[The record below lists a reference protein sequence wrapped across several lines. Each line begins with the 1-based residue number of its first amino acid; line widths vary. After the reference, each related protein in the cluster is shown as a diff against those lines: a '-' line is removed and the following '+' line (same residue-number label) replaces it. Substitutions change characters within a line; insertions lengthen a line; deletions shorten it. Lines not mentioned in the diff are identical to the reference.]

1 MLKKYFAFIISALVM
16 LAAAGINAEPKIEV
30 SLRFSEHDGF
40 SRVVFEAGEESFI
53 NNANITATPT
63 QIKIQF
69 PSVFILN
76 TQSKH
81 GLDITQQGRII
92 TINPANPSKIKVLRL
107 SSPPRLAID
116 ILAETTEI
124 KPRPQESGSSEIMP
138 NHRVVIDPGHG
149 GYDSGM
155 LSGDLKEKD
164 IVLSIARAMES
175 IFIKK
180 NKPVYLT
187 RKADQS
193 MSIADRALF
202 ANQKAPDVFISIH
215 LSSGN
220 SFVIYSPFIEH
231 SGSDIPVSEIYD
243 LMHRQ
248 RRYAEKSRAL
258 AEGIGKAIKDEFNV
272 DVTFREMALPLL
284 NSVGSAAIMIEVP
297 RAVAGDDAMK
307 SGLPNALLKG
317 IGLYA
322 NK

>member
-1 MLKKYFAFIISALVM
+1 MLKKCFAFIISAL
-16 LAAAGINAEPKIEV
+16 LILTAAGINAEPKIEV

-40 SRVVFEAGEESFI
+40 SRVVFEAGDESFI
-53 NNANITATPT
+53 KNTNIVASPN

-76 TQSKH
+76 IKSKH
-81 GLDITQQGRII
+81 GLDISQQGQTI
-92 TINPANPSKIKVLRL
+92 TINLANPSKIKVLRL
-107 SSPPRLAID
+107 SSPSRLAID
-116 ILAETTEI
+116 ILAETKEI
-124 KPRPQESGSSEIMP
+124 KPQPQESGRSEIMP
-138 NHRVVIDPGHG
+138 NLRVALDPGHG

-164 IVLSIARAMES
+164 IALSIARAMES
-175 IFIKK
+175 ILIKK
-180 NKPVYLT
+180 NISVYLT

-193 MSIADRALF
+193 MSINDRALL
-202 ANQKAPDVFISIH
+202 ANQKTPDVFISIH
-215 LSSGN
+215 LSSSN

-231 SGSDIPVSEIYD
+231 SGSDIPVNEIYD

-248 RRYAEKSRAL
+248 RRYAEKSKAL
-258 AEGIGKAIKDEFNV
+258 AEGIGKTIKDEFNV
-272 DVTFREMALPLL
+272 DVTYREMALPLL

-297 RAVAGDDAMK
+297 RAITSDDDMK
-307 SGLPNALLKG
+307 SSLPNVLLKG